1 MSVKLAE
8 TQTPSKSRYPGLI
21 QAGECLGEIRVDV
34 TLVNTFDEAL
44 LRRGQIRA
52 DEVRQCQVTALV
64 DTGAVRACVPADI
77 VKQLGLATTGRRL
90 ATYADGR
97 SEAVDVTEP
106 VRFVIMDRDTV
117 ESALVLGDEVLIG
130 QLTLEGTDLWA
141 DCKGQRLV
149 PNPAHPDEPAFRV

>member
-1 MSVKLAE
+1 MTLKLVG
-8 TQTPSKSRYPGLI
+8 PRLKPPYPGLT
-21 QAGECLGEIRVDV
+21 QTGECMGEIRVDV
-34 TLVNTFDEAL
+34 TLVNAIDEGLA
-44 LRRGQIRA
+44 RRGQLA
-52 DEVRQCQVTALV
+52 SDQVRQCQVQALV

-77 VKQLGLATTGRRL
+77 VKQLGIETAGRKI

-106 VRFVIMDRDTV
+106 IRFVVMGRDTV
-117 ESALVLGDEVLIG
+117 ESALVLGDEVLLG

-149 PNPAHPDEPAFRV
+149 PNPAHPNEPAFRV